1 MKKKGDIIRVLLVSA
16 RESEAK
22 FLMRSLQGKLR
33 IGLAEQSVLV
43 ALARALT
50 LTPPKLGT
58 FQKLVFILWV
68 DKRTCRFIALCNC
81 LCL

>member
-22 FLMRSLQGKLR
+22 FLIRSLQGKLR

-43 ALARALT
+43 ALSRALT
-50 LTPPKLGT
+50 LTPPKLGSLT
-58 FQKLVFILWV
+58 FVHLHSTFRELWS
-68 DKRTCRFIALCNC
+68 FAFE
-81 LCL
+81 